1 MSLLSFRRPK
11 DNRTES
17 ADSQV
22 APDLP
27 GADTLGLVQ
36 VVGLT
41 EDMLIT
47 ENGTFLMMLELK
59 PIDMGASGQ
68 DFSYWVRRYQSAL
81 EKLPPGT
88 NFQLSVQLE
97 PRDPVPDLEYF
108 LDRAHHWHNIAN
120 QVDGPERISN
130 QANEIS
136 QAAQAM
142 TSFLAFWFDDYQ
154 PITWRTIYTLFHK
167 APIQISKRSLLG
179 FRKDGTELQDA
190 ITANLPQARE
200 SLQRQIGV
208 LSAAFSEAGMPMNA
222 LTPGEMCQ
230 VVWRGLHP
238 AANGMPSDSAADIA
252 VSMAQGREPPR
263 KKPPTPDAF
272 WPGMPDEQLKS
283 LLAPDTVLEKESWI
297 EVDGV
302 KAAGYV
308 IHDFRP
314 HQPAM
319 VHRLANLPGGWTG
332 SVHMEF
338 ADPALVA
345 NKLKQREVQLSATEM
360 VKSSKGIIQS
370 YANQQEVGAVQ
381 QQRMAMETVGQT
393 PVFIRFFVM
402 RTAPDEET
410 LKERTRDLESLLT
423 TIGVS
428 AFPARYSQ
436 MPLWK
441 STIPIGEV
449 AMNQKPR
456 NMTPSSLGS
465 FFWPTQRRYMDESG
479 IYLGIDETTQLPIRL
494 DPFGRFQEKTPTFL
508 ALGRP
513 GAGKSVWLRTMML
526 SALMAGGNVMAV
538 DIEGEMQEFCD
549 RYGGRYIEI
558 GALTGERI
566 NVLDVPP
573 DSDHPLEFG
582 TKHLVAFCEAVRGT
596 SIPKGPEWNALAQ
609 AYRLVME
616 DRGLIDE
623 RTGMPQGEWRSNN
636 APLLKDITRVLAQSR
651 NSEARS
657 LAEMLHPYSE
667 GLYAQYFNT
676 PTTFNIRDERLV
688 VFGMRHVN
696 ESGTWND
703 QELQVYLW
711 QVMGLLWGEVLRRNQ
726 AYPEVANHVMLDEV
740 WALLRTPGGAAAIE
754 NMARRFRKRRAA
766 LWMATQQIGEFLEKE
781 HGRQI
786 LSVVGTKFLMG
797 VSPFEAQRMQ
807 NPFEL
812 SDFLMD
818 LLTQLGHGRGLLQM
832 PNAVLRVSVR
842 IPKELGLY

>member
-1 MSLLSFRRPK
+1 AL
-11 DNRTES
+11 
-17 ADSQV
+17 
-22 APDLP
+22 
-27 GADTLGLVQ
+27 LGLRK
-36 VVGLT
+36 
-41 EDMLIT
+41 
-47 ENGTFLMMLELK
+47 NG
-59 PIDMGASGQ
+59 A
-68 DFSYWVRRYQSAL
+68 
-81 EKLPPGT
+81 
-88 NFQLSVQLE
+88 
-97 PRDPVPDLEYF
+97 
-108 LDRAHHWHNIAN
+108 
-120 QVDGPERISN
+120 
-130 QANEIS
+130 
-136 QAAQAM
+136 
-142 TSFLAFWFDDYQ
+142 
-154 PITWRTIYTLFHK
+154 
-167 APIQISKRSLLG
+167 
-179 FRKDGTELQDA
+179 ELQDVIEA
-190 ITANLPQARE
+190 HIPKARD
-200 SLQRQIGV
+200 SLQRQAGI
-208 LSAAFSEAGMPMNA
+208 LSAAFGEAGMPMRA
-222 LTPGEMCQ
+222 LAPGEMCQ
-230 VVWRGLHP
+230 VIWRGLHP
-238 AANGMPSDSAADIA
+238 AANGMPSNSAADIA

-263 KKPPTPDAF
+263 NMPPTPDDF

-297 EVDGV
+297 EVNGV
-302 KAAGYV
+302 NAAGYV
-308 IHDFRP
+308 VHDFRP

-319 VHRLANLPGGWTG
+319 VHRLANLPGGWVG
-332 SVHMEF
+332 SIHMEF
-338 ADPALVA
+338 TDPALVA
-345 NKLKQREVQLSATEM
+345 NKLKQREVQLSATEL

-381 QQRMAMETVGQT
+381 QQRMAMETIGQA

-410 LKERTRDLESLLT
+410 LKERVRDLESLLT

-436 MPLWK
+436 IPLWK
-441 STIPIGEV
+441 STIPTGEV

-456 NMTPSSLGS
+456 NMTPSSLGT
-465 FFWPTQRRYMDESG
+465 FFWPTQRRYIDKQG
-479 IYLGIDETTQLPIRL
+479 IYLGIDEVTQLPIRL

-538 DIEGEMQEFCD
+538 DIEGEMREFCD

-596 SIPKGPEWNALAQ
+596 AIPKGPEWNALAQ

-623 RTGMPQGEWRSNN
+623 RTGMPHGEWKTED

-651 NSEARS
+651 NTEARS

-696 ESGTWND
+696 ESGTWSD

-711 QVMGLLWGEVLRRNQ
+711 QVMGLLWGEALRRNQ
-726 AYPEVANHVMLDEV
+726 ANPEVANHVMLDEV
-740 WALLRTPGGAAAIE
+740 WALLRTPGGAAA
-754 NMARRFRKRRAA
+754 
-766 LWMATQQIGEFLEKE
+766 
-781 HGRQI
+781 
-786 LSVVGTKFLMG
+786 
-797 VSPFEAQRMQ
+797 
-807 NPFEL
+807 
-812 SDFLMD
+812 
-818 LLTQLGHGRGLLQM
+818 
-832 PNAVLRVSVR
+832 
-842 IPKELGLY
+842 